1 MSLRDQSQHD
11 ETDID
16 LEEQSREAD
25 SSKSGLSYHRP
36 GCVRE
41 HVSSSRFLV
50 PKSIP
55 HSPRPLF
62 QSASVLPQRQPP
74 ISSIITSTPQAL
86 PSRSS
91 SRNKLQAKLLR
102 EEIMRT
108 TGTDALEDEG
118 TSMNLI
124 PTTTFGES
132 RTRVEVLPTIDGRG
146 RLYDVGHREDGSNF
160 PVGDQGS
167 ENKVILLA
175 FACATQTHSLFRLQS
190 QDNAKLRTSKST
202 DNDMSMIREML
213 RQEKISMADQGN
225 VDAQVAQAI
234 MSDGKFEVINS
245 CLSYLTQATS
255 LANFPRTT
263 WSTLMI
269 MLRSSAGER

>member
-1 MSLRDQSQHD
+1 MPSMENRIVSHWIFQPVAIMSLRDQSQHD

-41 HVSSSRFLV
+41 HVSSSRLLV

-55 HSPRPLF
+55 PSPRPLF

-118 TSMNLI
+118 TSMN
-124 PTTTFGES
+124 
-132 RTRVEVLPTIDGRG
+132 
-146 RLYDVGHREDGSNF
+146 
-160 PVGDQGS
+160 
-167 ENKVILLA
+167 
-175 FACATQTHSLFRLQS
+175 
-190 QDNAKLRTSKST
+190 
-202 DNDMSMIREML
+202 
-213 RQEKISMADQGN
+213 
-225 VDAQVAQAI
+225 
-234 MSDGKFEVINS
+234 
-245 CLSYLTQATS
+245 
-255 LANFPRTT
+255 
-263 WSTLMI
+263 
-269 MLRSSAGER
+269 